1 MVFSQKTYFML
12 PINVDFREKMLYDG
26 IKIDLLICNDIGS
39 TDKSCADARC
49 PKMQWTYIICINIG
63 TLTKA
68 NIFYYYCIIVLMRL
82 GPMQK
87 NRFLGNSPFL
97 FMPIFVS

>member
-1 MVFSQKTYFML
+1 ML
-12 PINVDFREKMLYDG
+12 PINVDFRKKMLYNG
-26 IKIDLLICNDIGS
+26 IKIALLIICNNIGS
-39 TDKSCADARC
+39 TDKSCADALKC
-49 PKMQWTYIICINIG
+49 NGHICINIG

-97 FMPIFVS
+97 FMQIFVSLNNIHFF